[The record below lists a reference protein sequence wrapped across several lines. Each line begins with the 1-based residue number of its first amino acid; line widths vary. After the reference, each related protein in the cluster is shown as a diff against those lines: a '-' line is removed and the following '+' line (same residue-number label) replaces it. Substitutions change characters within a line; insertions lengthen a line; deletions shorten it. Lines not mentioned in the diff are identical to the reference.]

1 MTNKSQNTAANNTA
15 TDNAAHEVIPQ
26 RSTAQIAAHSFV
38 ETVKHLREQNA
49 HPDYIKHLY
58 ANELQTMIEPA
69 QYGEFNGLVNKRAG
83 LHYTVN
89 ELKDY
94 DLSTPVLLESGV
106 ATPIEVQRKALTTL
120 EARMKRGETLSGEE
134 MTVLNVNR
142 SAVKA
147 FDTAVEKGV
156 DPKEAADQANDAI
169 AKEIERSLIGLDEA
183 SKGWLQPKFIAAGT
197 ALAAA
202 GFNIVAN
209 KKFTAGAIAG
219 GLTGTAVSYFGAEYM
234 FTNVEAVRKLPE
246 LVKTALAASAGTGL
260 GLGGVFLGE
269 YLENRFFGGDI
280 IDAASEEIQTIVDNN
295 TNAIPAA
302 TAELAAYL

>member
-1 MTNKSQNTAANNTA
+1 MSNKSQNTANNNNT
-15 TDNAAHEVIPQ
+15 DAAVHEVIPQ
-26 RSTAQIAAHSFV
+26 RSTAQIAAHSLV
-38 ETVKHLREQNA
+38 ETIKHLREQNA

-69 QYGEFNGLVNKRAG
+69 QYGEFNGLVNKRTG

-94 DLSTPVLLESGV
+94 DLTTPVLLESGV
-106 ATPIEVQRKALTTL
+106 ATPIEVQRKAMNTL
-120 EARMKRGETLSGEE
+120 EARIKRGETLSGEE
-134 MTVLNVNR
+134 MTLLNVNR

-156 DPKEAADQANDAI
+156 DPKEAAEQANDAI
-169 AKEIERSLIGLDEA
+169 AKEIEQSLIGLDEA

-202 GFNIVAN
+202 GFNVVAN
-209 KKFTAGAIAG
+209 KKFTVGAIAG
-219 GLTGTAVSYFGAEYM
+219 GLTGTAASYFGAEYL
-234 FTNVEAVRKLPE
+234 FTKVDAVRKLPE

-260 GLGGVFLGE
+260 GLGGVMLGE

-280 IDAASEEIQTIVDNN
+280 IESASDEIQTIIDNN
-295 TNAIPAA
+295 TNAIPAT